1 MDFYSCK
8 TLAADTEYYMQLGS
22 KKNIWKLQ
30 KLTLSQKIFSCKQYP
45 AVEAENQRS
54 EKCAKNIRVN
64 NTRTGVEKEIKG
76 KKKIKKTGL
85 VQWKVEKET
94 IGKA

>member
-54 EKCAKNIRVN
+54 EKCAKNINKYVSDTQCQPVAVPGWASR
-64 NTRTGVEKEIKG
+64 
-76 KKKIKKTGL
+76 
-85 VQWKVEKET
+85 
-94 IGKA
+94 